1 MPTSDTE
8 QALRQTLWIISEAE
22 IRLQHAL
29 HELSLMKETLFLAMR
44 SSSSSSRPIE
54 TPIPQLHWDLDST
67 EQHYRRLST
76 HVLETYLKDVP
87 PYLYW

>member
-22 IRLQHAL
+22 VRLQHAL

-44 SSSSSSRPIE
+44 SLSSSSRPTE
-54 TPIPQLHWDLDST
+54 TPIPQLHWDHVSKLRADNEINMFLQGVSK
-67 EQHYRRLST
+67 ET
-76 HVLETYLKDVP
+76 H